1 MYNLFEKRVCTK
13 RGNAMTKKNNGY
25 LVTAELLLLLS
36 LVFVFTGLS
45 KVFYLSP
52 IFLSIIVLGVSFFIN
67 TDDEKEAPF
76 LDAII
81 AKESSFE
88 ISVDEKKPFFKKIQK
103 AFSLAHKGMVGLL
116 DKVFFMLE
124 RGILIREKTSYA
136 IEQCEGIKK
145 SVDICCRQQENISA
159 AVEEISAAVSET
171 AQVTNNDTVKCV
183 ELTSF
188 ANDIIKQVEEGKKKA
203 EIVAHSFTNLQ
214 TSSKNLEKQMQALQ
228 KNSESIGNIIEGIKT
243 IAGQTNLLAL
253 NAAIEAARAGEH
265 GKGFAV
271 VAEEVKK
278 LAEKTGQMTKLVE
291 NEIKTIQEIS
301 RLNMQASSETI
312 TSLKESEDEFSELN
326 TTLNVVTEQIQKME
340 SIIEVVTDN
349 FQGSAARTEQ
359 MNAAVMNVAANI
371 EAFTGQLGNIESV
384 VGEFLEVQ
392 VDIQTSSAPLI
403 EFASNLKSIEKVYF
417 IDLRLQ
423 DHHNWVNT
431 LKDAIEKRNPDVN
444 LQLNHTLCKFGK
456 WYFNYEP
463 TARERDVFER
473 INRPHKGIHD
483 SGHKIIEELK
493 KRNYQAAERI
503 FQNET
508 LKYMEEVQALFAEL
522 KRIFAE
528 EQD

>member
-1 MYNLFEKRVCTK
+1 MP
-13 RGNAMTKKNNGY
+13 KKVNGC
-25 LVTAELLLLLS
+25 LVIAELLLLLS
-36 LVFVFTGLS
+36 LVFIFTGLS
-45 KVFYLSP
+45 KIFYLTP
-52 IFLSIIVLGVSFFIN
+52 IFISVILLCFSLFKNNG
-67 TDDEKEAPF
+67 DEKNVSVF
-76 LDAII
+76 DAII
-81 AKESSFE
+81 SKQSNFD
-88 ISVDEKKPFFKKIQK
+88 IVVDEKNELLIKIKK
-103 AFSLAHKGMVGLL
+103 AFSLAHNGIIGLL

-124 RGILIREKTSYA
+124 RGLLIREKTSHA

-188 ANDIIKQVEEGKKKA
+188 ATEITKQIEEGKKKA
-203 EIVAHSFTNLQ
+203 EIVAQSFSNLQ
-214 TSSKNLEKQMQALQ
+214 VSSKNLENQMHALQ

-291 NEIKTIQEIS
+291 NEIKNIQEIS
-301 RLNMQASSETI
+301 NLNMQASSETI
-312 TSLKESEDEFSELN
+312 HSLKESEDEFSELN
-326 TTLNVVTEQIQKME
+326 QTLNVVTDQIQKME
-340 SIIEVVTDN
+340 AIIEVVTDN
-349 FQGSAARTEQ
+349 FQGSAARTEE

-403 EFASNLKSIEKVYF
+403 EFASNLKSMEKLYF

-431 LKDAIEKRNPDVN
+431 LKDAIEKRNPDIN
-444 LQLNHTLCKFGK
+444 IQLNHMLCKFGK

-463 TARERDVFER
+463 LPRERDVFER

-493 KRNYQAAERI
+493 KRNYSAAERI

-522 KRIFAE
+522 KTIFAE